1 MAAGRNSPRRGWTE
15 QHPSRRRRLWAAAAA
30 VGTVVAQMGRRSVAE
45 LASPAL
51 AVKAGRNRGPSVL
64 ERQQNDAN
72 ERQQEAA
79 AAKATRTAT
88 KPKRVESA
96 VEVIDATLPN
106 GVGILGRGRARA
118 NKPLTCDGTTVEALQ
133 RLREALLAKAEFRG
147 LHAVSSIAPAGAT
160 TRGVCVCVCM
170 CVCACV
176 RVCACVQ
183 VSEG

>member
-1 MAAGRNSPRRGWTE
+1 MRKETMAAGRNSPRRGWTE

-30 VGTVVAQMGRRSVAE
+30 GGTVVAQMGRRSVAE

-79 AAKATRTAT
+79 AAKATLTAR

-96 VEVIDATLPN
+96 ERKECGRFKEKVLSSDNSGDQTRPKNTNTGAPVKEYKRTMHDHLTRNTVYNFITILWDPVTRTVTRT
-106 GVGILGRGRARA
+106 GVGAYVFYTGGQY
-118 NKPLTCDGTTVEALQ
+118 V
-133 RLREALLAKAEFRG
+133 
-147 LHAVSSIAPAGAT
+147 
-160 TRGVCVCVCM
+160 
-170 CVCACV
+170 
-176 RVCACVQ
+176 
-183 VSEG
+183 